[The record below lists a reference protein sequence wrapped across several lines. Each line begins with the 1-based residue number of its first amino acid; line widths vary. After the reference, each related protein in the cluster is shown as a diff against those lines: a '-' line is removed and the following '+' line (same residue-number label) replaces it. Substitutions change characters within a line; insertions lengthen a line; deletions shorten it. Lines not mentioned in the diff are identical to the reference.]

1 MVSKTLNEAL
11 KECLKD
17 DHKVSL
23 FEAKVIYQMV
33 VADGKVSEDERL
45 LLKEALQKNKFDEK
59 AFTLLTELLLRTDQQ
74 KMSSDD
80 VTRGSH
86 KHC

>member
-23 FEAKVIYQMV
+23 FEAKVIYQMI
-33 VADGKVSEDERL
+33 VADGTVSDDERL
-45 LLKEALQKNKFDEK
+45 LLKEALETNKFEEK
-59 AFTLLTELLLRTDQQ
+59 AFTLLSELILRADQQ
-74 KMSSDD
+74 KKMDD
-80 VTRGSH
+80 DSKQSTQR
-86 KHC
+86 HC

>member
-23 FEAKVIYQMV
+23 FEAKVIYQMI
-33 VADGKVSEDERL
+33 VADGKVTDDERL
-45 LLKEALQKNKFDEK
+45 LLKQALEKNKFDEK
-59 AFTLLTELLLRTDQQ
+59 ASILLSELLLRTDQQ
-74 KMSSDD
+74 NMASDD
-80 VTRGSH
+80 VTRGSQR
-86 KHC
+86 HC